1 MENSTE
7 IILYRIIQEFLNNI
21 FKHASANE
29 VLVQLIREDNRI
41 SITVE
46 DSGKVLRNFD
56 KVIPGLPDFL
66 TGTLVGN

>member
-46 DSGKVLRNFD
+46 DSGKVLM
-56 KVIPGLPDFL
+56 
-66 TGTLVGN
+66 